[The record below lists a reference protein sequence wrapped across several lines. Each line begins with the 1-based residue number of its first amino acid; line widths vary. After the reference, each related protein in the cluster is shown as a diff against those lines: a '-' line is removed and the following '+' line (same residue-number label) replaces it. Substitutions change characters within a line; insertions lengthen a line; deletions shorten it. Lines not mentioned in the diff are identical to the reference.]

1 MAQDGIAQHHHP
13 HDVHAGT
20 IIAGGLVEII
30 NRKFTDNIELE
41 VKNNGTNAA
50 IWIWLG
56 ATATD
61 TNNAWA
67 TKVEPGHSKTIKPS
81 DIGDLANTF
90 LLIKNE
96 STVNVASYEITIIG

>member
-1 MAQDGIAQHHHP
+1 LLYPITHHH
-13 HDVHAGT
+13 HELLTG
-20 IIAGGLVEII
+20 IIAINGMVEVI
-30 NRKFTDNIELE
+30 NKTLTDTYTIVL
-41 VKNNGTNAA
+41 NNPGTNAA

-96 STVNVASYEITIIG
+96 STVNVASYEVTIIG